1 MALLSFFK
9 KKSSKH
15 KKELI
20 NKDDNEELKSL
31 DDKETSEN
39 DLINRKYSLNEIITT
54 CVLHVCKADGIIK
67 PEEMLSIM
75 KNKFFKDYCFNGKN
89 IIYKK
94 YASVAYDILNSDY
107 TLEIIKN
114 NFSKILSKQPYEFKK
129 KLIFNL
135 YIVSLADEKRTTLLE
150 IKEIKIIALTC
161 MNNDIEMGKKLST
174 EIYNKVLNLI
184 KK

>member
-1 MALLSFFK
+1 M
-9 KKSSKH
+9 
-15 KKELI
+15 
-20 NKDDNEELKSL
+20 
-31 DDKETSEN
+31 
-39 DLINRKYSLNEIITT
+39 
-54 CVLHVCKADGIIK
+54 
-67 PEEMLSIM
+67 
-75 KNKFFKDYCFNGKN
+75 
-89 IIYKK
+89 
-94 YASVAYDILNSDY
+94 NSDY

-174 EIYNKVLNLI
+174 EIYDKVLNLI